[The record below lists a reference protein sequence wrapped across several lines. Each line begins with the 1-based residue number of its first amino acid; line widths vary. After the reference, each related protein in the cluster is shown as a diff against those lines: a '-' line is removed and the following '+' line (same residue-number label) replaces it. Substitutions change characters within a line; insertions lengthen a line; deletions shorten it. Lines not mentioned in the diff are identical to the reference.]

1 MSLLMDALKKAE
13 EAKRKEKEAS
23 EQAAQAEN
31 DSKTPQESAVNTAE
45 EKPTPE
51 PETGMEQSE
60 NPFKLSL
67 KDGPQSTDSAHAP
80 EHANTPVNPD
90 NTGSDTPDSGT
101 ADKTSSRNSKPRD
114 PNASTTLQ
122 MNTLD
127 YEDLARAASAAPE
140 TEFDGGERE
149 ADSGADSN
157 LENEAIQS
165 NNPFK
170 LSLEDG
176 SQSTDDTSPPE
187 SSSNN
192 ASMHSEKAEPD
203 NTGTEAVIDKSI
215 EGGDPSHRPPNDR
228 TIQMNILDFN
238 SLEMAKHIDSQSA
251 SVDPDETII
260 QQPSEDAFELA
271 DSPITSSEEE
281 ATLEAIEDLFG
292 EAGDTSD
299 DNAAGSNQPVQQPW
313 EDNPPIDYEAL
324 MALKADN
331 QQRAQKLFEGK
342 QPAPNNRWMTPA
354 VTVLTLIIIVIAGGW
369 WYFWQTSG
377 LSSETQFNIEDL
389 KNGITEQSE
398 AIDSAPQEQVN
409 GDLPATDAS
418 LGTALTSATDA
429 TALPSDA
436 DISQLPSEEVY
447 PAVTSPDAP
456 PAEPSPDSMPVTATK
471 DSAGSS
477 AVNRTPLT
485 FGQATVEPVAVTD
498 ESPIKIKKGF
508 VSSKTNKH
516 LKNAWEA
523 YRSGD
528 YSTASKL
535 YSKVLKNEPMNRDAL
550 LGKAALAMLQNN
562 PNDAKRYYIKLLER
576 DPNDPEAQA
585 ALMSLIG
592 QQDSMA
598 GISQINTLL
607 DKYPAA
613 PGLHFTLGNLYAMQS
628 RWTEAQQ
635 SFFQAWTLDSA
646 NPDYIYNLAISLDHL
661 EKGTQALRFYQLAI
675 DLASTQKV
683 NFSVPQLRQ
692 RIQELASVVQ

>member
-23 EQAAQAEN
+23 EQAAQADN
-31 DSKTPQESAVNTAE
+31 DSKTPQESAVNTAG
-45 EKPTPE
+45 EKQTPESE
-51 PETGMEQSE
+51 PETGTEQPE

-67 KDGPQSTDSAHAP
+67 GGGPQSTDSAQAS
-80 EHANTPVNPD
+80 EHASTPMNPD

-101 ADKTSSRNSKPRD
+101 GDKTSSGNIKPRD

-127 YEDLARAASAAPE
+127 YEDLTRAASAAPAA
-140 TEFDGGERE
+140 EFDGGERE
-149 ADSGADSN
+149 ADDGADSG

-176 SQSTDDTSPPE
+176 SQSTEETSPPE

-192 ASMHSEKAEPD
+192 ASIDSEKTESNDA
-203 NTGTEAVIDKSI
+203 GTEAVINKSI
-215 EGGDPSHRPPNDR
+215 EGGDPSHRTPSDR

-238 SLEMAKHIDSQSA
+238 SLEMAKHIDRQSA
-251 SVDPDETII
+251 SVDADETII

-271 DSPITSSEEE
+271 DSPKTSSEEE

-292 EAGDTSD
+292 EAEDTSD
-299 DNAAGSNQPVQQPW
+299 DNAAGSSQPVQQPW

-342 QPAPNNRWMTPA
+342 QPAPKNRWMAPA
-354 VTVLTLIIIVIAGGW
+354 VTVLALIIIVIAGGW

-377 LSSETQFNIEDL
+377 LSSETQFNIQDL
-389 KNGITEQSE
+389 KSGITEQSE

-409 GDLPATDAS
+409 GDLPATD
-418 LGTALTSATDA
+418 TI
-429 TALPSDA
+429 ALPSDS
-436 DISQLPSEEVY
+436 DVSPLPSEEVY
-447 PAVTSPDAP
+447 PAVPSPDAP
-456 PAEPSPDSMPVTATK
+456 PAEPSPDSMPVTAAT
-471 DSAGSS
+471 DSADSS
-477 AVNRTPLT
+477 AVDKTPLT
-485 FGQATVEPVAVTD
+485 SGQATTEPAASV
-498 ESPIKIKKGF
+498 ESPIKIKKGL

-562 PNDAKRYYIKLLER
+562 TTDAKQYYIKLLER

-607 DKYPAA
+607 DKYPTA

-635 SFFQAWTLDSA
+635 SFFQAWTLDRT

-661 EKGTQALRFYQLAI
+661 EKGSQALRFYQLAI

-692 RIQELASVVQ
+692 RIQELASAVR